1 MNEFKLLNAETRI
14 TKIIDV
20 EVDNGFGLHKSKMYK
35 SYNLEGNPIPGLK
48 IEVDKGVLLDGDP
61 EFDMFFTEWI
71 NNNVK
76 QSESLHYINGIDN

>member
-20 EVDNGFGLHKSKMYK
+20 EDDNGFGLHKSKMYK
-35 SYNLEGNPIPGLK
+35 SYDLEGNPIPGLK
-48 IEVDKGVLLDGDP
+48 IEVYKGVLLDGDP

-76 QSESLHYINGIDN
+76 

>member
-20 EVDNGFGLHKSKMYK
+20 EVDHCFGLYKSKMYK
-35 SYNLEGNPIPGLK
+35 SYDLEGNPIPGLK
-48 IEVDKGVLLDGDP
+48 IEVGDGRLLDGDP

-71 NNNVK
+71 NDNVK
-76 QSESLHYINGIDN
+76 QSESLYYIHVYDN

>member
-14 TKIIDV
+14 IKIIDV

-35 SYNLEGNPIPGLK
+35 SYDLEGNPIPGLK

-76 QSESLHYINGIDN
+76 

>member
-1 MNEFKLLNAETRI
+1 MNEFKLVKAETRI

-35 SYNLEGNPIPGLK
+35 SYDLEGNPIPGLK
-48 IEVDKGVLLDGDP
+48 IEVDKGVLLDADS

-71 NNNVK
+71 NDNVK
-76 QSESLHYINGIDN
+76 

>member
-1 MNEFKLLNAETRI
+1 MNKFKLLNAETRI

-35 SYNLEGNPIPGLK
+35 SYDLEGNPIPGLK
-48 IEVDKGVLLDGDP
+48 IEVDKGVLLDADS

-71 NNNVK
+71 KDNVK
-76 QSESLHYINGIDN
+76 

>member
-35 SYNLEGNPIPGLK
+35 SYDLEGNPIPGLK

-76 QSESLHYINGIDN
+76 QSELLHYINGIDN

>member
-1 MNEFKLLNAETRI
+1 MNKFKLVNVETRI

-35 SYNLEGNPIPGLK
+35 SYDLEGNPISGLK
-48 IEVDKGVLLDGDP
+48 IENDKGEIFESDP

-71 NNNVK
+71 NDNVK
-76 QSESLHYINGIDN
+76 QSESLYYIIV

>member
-35 SYNLEGNPIPGLK
+35 SYDLVGNPIPGLK
-48 IEVDKGVLLDGDP
+48 IEVDKGILLDGDP

-71 NNNVK
+71 NDNVK
-76 QSESLHYINGIDN
+76 

>member
-35 SYNLEGNPIPGLK
+35 SYDLEGNPIPGLK

-61 EFDMFFTEWI
+61 EFDVFFTEWI
-71 NNNVK
+71 NDNVK
-76 QSESLHYINGIDN
+76 QSESLHYIHVYDN